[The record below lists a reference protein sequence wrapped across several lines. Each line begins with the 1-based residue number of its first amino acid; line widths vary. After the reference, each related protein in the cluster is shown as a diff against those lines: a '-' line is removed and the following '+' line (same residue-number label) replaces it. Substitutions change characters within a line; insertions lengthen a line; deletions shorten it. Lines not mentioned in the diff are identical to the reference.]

1 MITELGKPIS
11 LSFSIILI
19 SDQSISKKSQIQ
31 FFLSLT
37 FSGFNLPLILNKWI
51 LLATLHTF
59 IGTYEWVLDMKS
71 NILVLLEKNHPL
83 KKLDFLNLLVTK

>member
-1 MITELGKPIS
+1 M
-11 LSFSIILI
+11 
-19 SDQSISKKSQIQ
+19 
-31 FFLSLT
+31 
-37 FSGFNLPLILNKWI
+37 
-51 LLATLHTF
+51 ATLHNF